1 MIREIILI
9 LAIVVAVG
17 IAFYAVTRLL
27 SAQQTRRFEEA
38 YTIKRGL
45 LAGRLSGVVAS
56 VMPRSMVINM
66 TIDGVKYQL
75 RATRV
80 YVVFRATGP
89 VYEEPTLEQWRIW
102 SNGSHAGVVSYL
114 KLEDNGYTI
123 NIYYFN
129 ASSYSGA
136 SICTYNAGLATYSY
150 YAQSSGSIESYSFR
164 GPRQIKIYEVKV
176 MPCRQ

>member
-9 LAIVVAVG
+9 LAIIVAVG

-27 SAQQTRRFEEA
+27 STQQTRRFEEA

-56 VMPRSMVINM
+56 VEPRPIVINM

-75 RATRV
+75 SATRV

-102 SNGSHAGVVSYL
+102 CNGSHAGVVSYI

-136 SICTYNAGLATYSY
+136 SICTYSAGQATYSF
-150 YAQSSGSIESYSFR
+150 YARSSGSVEAYGFT

>member
-27 SAQQTRRFEEA
+27 SAQQTQRFEEA

-45 LAGRLSGVVAS
+45 LAGRLSGVLAS
-56 VMPRSMVINM
+56 VMPRLMVINI

-89 VYEEPTLEQWRIW
+89 VYEEPTLEQWRVW
-102 SNGSHAGVVSYL
+102 SNGSHAGAVSYL
-114 KLEDNGYTI
+114 KLEDNGYTVRV
-123 NIYYFN
+123 YYFN

-136 SICTYNAGLATYSY
+136 SLCTYASGNKSLQF
-150 YAQSSGSIESYSFR
+150 YAKTSGMVEWYSFT
-164 GPRQIKIYEVKV
+164 GPREIIVEEVRV
-176 MPCRQ
+176 EPCRQ

>member
-1 MIREIILI
+1 MI

-56 VMPRSMVINM
+56 VMSRPMMINM

-75 RATRV
+75 SATRV
-80 YVVFRATGP
+80 YVIFRATGP

-102 SNGSHAGVVSYL
+102 SNGSHAGVVSYI

-136 SICTYNAGLATYSY
+136 SICTYSAGQATYSF
-150 YAQSSGSIESYSFR
+150 YARSSGSVEAYGFT

>member
-17 IAFYAVTRLL
+17 IAFYAVTRIL
-27 SAQQTRRFEEA
+27 STRQFPGFENA
-38 YTIKRGL
+38 YAIKRGL
-45 LAGRLSGVVAS
+45 LAGRLSGTNLNVEVK
-56 VMPRSMVINM
+56 PLKIHM
-66 TIDGVKYQL
+66 TLDEVKLQVP
-75 RATRV
+75 ATRV
-80 YVVFRATGP
+80 IVSYRATSP
-89 VYEEPTLEQWRIW
+89 VFEESTPEPWHVW
-102 SNGSHAGVVSYL
+102 GNGSYAGVASYL

-136 SICTYNAGLATYSY
+136 SICTYSAGQATYSF
-150 YAQSSGSIESYSFR
+150 YARSSGSVEAYSFR